1 MIVSNKELM
10 LITKW
15 DEFEMGICRL
25 EVQFFNQYIPFV
37 LFQEHRPKPNISK
50 GMIKSIND
58 ILALHEVEQSFF
70 QQEFSK
76 ELGYKV
82 KEIHIDQDNDAFE
95 SVYSEIMMERVT
107 GETVQLIVKDGKI
120 ICYNPDGSYFDS
132 IEEV

>member
-1 MIVSNKELM
+1 MVVSNKELM

-58 ILALHEVEQSFF
+58 ILALNEVEQEFF
-70 QQEFSK
+70 EKEFAD
-76 ELGYKV
+76 EFGYKV
-82 KEIHIDQDNDAFE
+82 KEIHIDQDNDALDG
-95 SVYSEIMMERVT
+95 VYSEIIMERVF
-107 GETVQLIVKDGKI
+107 GDTVQLVVKDGKI

-132 IEEV
+132 VTK